1 MRRMKK
7 TQHSAQ
13 YSIFYVFIQRMVKH
27 KSTATFVLAILAACP
42 LFGKPYA
49 LKTCGLENPAGF
61 DLNAP
66 TFSWK
71 MDKAD
76 AAGKFGAA
84 QTAYRLQIENART
97 NERVFDSK
105 KTASDANTNVECRN
119 FKADQ
124 KEKYVWRVKIWN
136 EAGEESEWSDYASFE
151 TAFADPADW
160 HAQTIAPKESG
171 APPTPAYF
179 RKTFRLTETPELARI
194 YVQSASPYRLSVN
207 GIHVGGENAQ
217 TPSPATDTYDI
228 AKLLKEGANTVGI
241 IAAPTSSA
249 GRPEIAAQMEIFRD
263 GESALAI
270 STDAAWQTCKGGLKK
285 AAHATE
291 IFNAPADAE
300 DWDTP
305 DFDGATENAVVVAPP
320 RLAPPRNAVAK
331 KFLAPICAVSVSKT
345 QNETFVFDFAQNVC
359 GTIML
364 DMPSY
369 GGRTVKIRL
378 SETASGLSESRY
390 EIAYTFATA
399 LKAVWTPYFLSAT
412 FRYAEIDGLPENITP
427 SADWLK
433 AVPYQK
439 EESTT
444 FVCSDALLNA
454 VSAKNS
460 EIRHVTKEAG
470 IGSALRRLAAAG
482 ETERAYEI
490 LLYGKERR
498 RTQKERG
505 HLFAKSTIEYEDAP
519 RAEWTTPVDVR
530 SVFGFLVEYV
540 AGLKTEIGNGTKIEI
555 SPLITGA
562 NNPVGSAR
570 STVDT
575 PCGLAISGW
584 NISDGVIVWEIAI
597 PPNAKG
603 RITFPS
609 RNADTIRINGARP
622 DEKKISENKRGFPVL
637 DDVQSGEY
645 RILQK
650 L

>member
-1 MRRMKK
+1 
-7 TQHSAQ
+7 
-13 YSIFYVFIQRMVKH
+13 MVKH
-27 KSTATFVLAILAACP
+27 ISTATFILASLTACP

-61 DLNAP
+61 DLPAP

-76 AAGKFGAA
+76 ASGKFGAA

-105 KTASDANTNVECRN
+105 KTASNANVNVEIQG
-119 FKADQ
+119 FETAQ
-124 KEKYVWRVKIWN
+124 KEKYIWRVKIWN

-151 TAFADPADW
+151 TAFADSADW
-160 HAQTIAPKESG
+160 HAQTIAPKEYG
-171 APPTPAYF
+171 GTPTPAYF

-194 YVQSASPYRLSVN
+194 YVQCASPYRLSVN
-207 GIHVGGENAQ
+207 GTCIGGSSTQ
-217 TPSPATDTYDI
+217 TPSLATDTYDI
-228 AKLLKEGANTVGI
+228 VKLLKEGANTVGI
-241 IAAPTSSA
+241 IAAPPPPD
-249 GRPEIAAQMEIFRD
+249 GRPEIAAQTEISRD
-263 GESALAI
+263 GEMVRIIA
-270 STDAAWQTCKGGLKK
+270 TDAAWQTYKGGLKK
-285 AAHATE
+285 AAPATE
-291 IFNAPADAE
+291 IFNATDAAD

-305 DFDGATENAVVVAPP
+305 DFDGATENAVVVAPAK
-320 RLAPPRNAVAK
+320 LAPPRNAVAP
-331 KFLAPICAVSVSKT
+331 KFLAPVCAVSVGKT
-345 QNETFVFDFAQNVC
+345 QNKTFVFDFAHNVC

-369 GGRTVKIRL
+369 GGRTVRIRL
-378 SETASGLSESRY
+378 AETESGLSESRY
-390 EIAYTFATA
+390 EIDYTCATA

-433 AVPYQK
+433 ALPYQK
-439 EESTT
+439 EEGAT
-444 FVCSDALLNA
+444 FVCSDAVLNV
-454 VSAKNS
+454 VSARNS
-460 EIRHVTKEAG
+460 EIRPLTKEAG
-470 IGSALRRLAAAG
+470 IGSALRRLASSG
-482 ETERAYEI
+482 EAERAYEI

-498 RTQKERG
+498 RTQKTHG
-505 HLFAKSTIEYEDAP
+505 HLFAKSTIEYEYAP
-519 RAEWTTPVDVR
+519 RAEWTTPADVR

-540 AGLKTEIGNGTKIEI
+540 AGLKTEISDGAKIEFA
-555 SPLITGA
+555 PLITGA
-562 NNPVGSAR
+562 DNPVGSAR

-584 NISDGVIVWEIAI
+584 NISDGILVWEIAI

-603 RITFPS
+603 RISFPS

-622 DEKKISENKRGFPVL
+622 DGKKISENKRGFPVL
-637 DDVQSGEY
+637 DDVPSGEY